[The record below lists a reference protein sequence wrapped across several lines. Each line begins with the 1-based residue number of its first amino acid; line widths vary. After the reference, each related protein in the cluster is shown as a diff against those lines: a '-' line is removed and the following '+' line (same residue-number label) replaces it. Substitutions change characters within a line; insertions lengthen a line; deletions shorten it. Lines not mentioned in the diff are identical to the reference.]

1 MTLFFDASTRGELDG
16 IVKYLWENYNS
27 EIDDKIVVS
36 SSQPSSTNYD
46 AKKVLDS
53 SSSAFF
59 QSTVANPW
67 IQLQFVDHFVT
78 VTHYTIK
85 SHSSSPNW
93 LVGWTLE
100 GSIDGTNFDI
110 LDIRSGETYLAFA
123 SRYQR
128 FSCTNGT
135 YQFFRIREPMSSNGY
150 KYLSFGGFEL
160 FGTYSDHIDYV
171 VSSSP
176 TFPMFNIMTCHHLTS
191 FFILTLISTL
201 FIHSPK

>member
-1 MTLFFDASTRGELDG
+1 MTLVFNASIRGELDG

-27 EIDDKIVVS
+27 EIEDKIVVS

-46 AKKVLDS
+46 AKKVLNS

-59 QSTVANPW
+59 QSTVVNPW

-85 SHSSSPNW
+85 SHSSYPNW

-110 LDIRSGETYLAFA
+110 LDIRSDETYLASA
-123 SRYQR
+123 NRYQR

-135 YQFFRIREPMSSNGY
+135 YQFFE
-150 KYLSFGGFEL
+150 FENQCQATDTNIYRSVAL
-160 FGTYSDHIDYV
+160 NFLEHIQTP
-171 VSSSP
+171 S
-176 TFPMFNIMTCHHLTS
+176 IM
-191 FFILTLISTL
+191 
-201 FIHSPK
+201 